1 MYDWDVLKGKDIT
14 CTSKFFFQFLIA
26 PNIVKYSTSYKSVL
40 LKKKHV
46 ISTMYNKNHLWFYT
60 FKKKEKKTPRDE
72 DEKHGLQYMY
82 MSSDPNLPNDF
93 RTFVRAPVYY
103 LF

>member
-1 MYDWDVLKGKDIT
+1 MYKQILFSIFNCTQHCKVLNFIQKCI
-14 CTSKFFFQFLIA
+14 I
-26 PNIVKYSTSYKSVL
+26 
-40 LKKKHV
+40 KKKHV

>member
-1 MYDWDVLKGKDIT
+1 
-14 CTSKFFFQFLIA
+14 
-26 PNIVKYSTSYKSVL
+26 
-40 LKKKHV
+40 
-46 ISTMYNKNHLWFYT
+46 MYNKNHLWFYT

-93 RTFVRAPVYY
+93 HTFVRAPVYY